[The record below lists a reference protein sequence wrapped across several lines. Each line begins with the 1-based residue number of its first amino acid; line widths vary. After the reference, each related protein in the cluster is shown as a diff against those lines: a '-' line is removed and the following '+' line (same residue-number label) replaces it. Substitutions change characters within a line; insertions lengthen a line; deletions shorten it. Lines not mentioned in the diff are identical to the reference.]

1 MKNYYEI
8 LGLEEKCTKEQIKKA
23 YHKTALKYHPDKN
36 KNTENL
42 FKDTVEAYEV
52 LYDDRKKRKYDL
64 SRKMKE
70 DYKFVLPPEI
80 LNFSKYFFSKENINK
95 FSDFASIINQGINKF
110 SMEAKFE
117 NLFNMLLERIRN
129 NNITDLYKE
138 YKDFKKFYDIND
150 TYKSKNTKE
159 NKIVKKVNIPCEKK
173 VKTLDRNKILNNK
186 DIIVNIKVSLDN
198 IFNNI
203 IKVVNLEVDEKC
215 SLCNGTGLLEK
226 DDESNILKNKNS
238 RNKRKKNRSR
248 KKKED
253 NFLEKVIC
261 NKCSGTMFCKKQR
274 KFTIDTS
281 VDKICYQKCYFL
293 NNEEGYVDIIFN
305 IIPKEHFINRVGRYD
320 LSIDY
325 NISLYEMYFGGYFNL
340 NYIDG
345 KKYKMIWEGFGNN
358 NFENSRRIEHMGLS
372 IKNEEAIKIRGDL
385 IINFKLILPKF
396 EELISYSNIDMIKEL
411 FSNKDI
417 KNNLGN
423 QTKISEEVT
432 QYNIVK
438 IT

>member
-36 KNTENL
+36 TDTEHL
-42 FKDTVEAYEV
+42 FKDAVEAYEV
-52 LYDDRKKRKYDL
+52 LYDDRKRRKYDL
-64 SRKMKE
+64 SRKMNE

-80 LNFSKYFFSKENINK
+80 LNFSRYFFSEENINK
-95 FSDFASIINQGINKF
+95 FSDFASILNQGIGKF

-129 NNITDLYKE
+129 NNLSELYKE
-138 YKDFKKFYDIND
+138 YKDFKKFYDTND
-150 TYKSKNTKE
+150 TYKSRNKNE
-159 NKIVKKVNIPCEKK
+159 SKIVKKVNIPPEKK
-173 VKTLDRNKILNNK
+173 ITTLDRNKILKNK
-186 DIIVNIKVSLDN
+186 DIIVNIKVSLEN
-198 IFNNI
+198 IYNNI

-253 NFLEKVIC
+253 SFLEKVIC
-261 NKCSGTMFCKKQR
+261 SKCSGTMICKKQR

-293 NNEEGYVDIIFN
+293 NNEDGYADIVFN
-305 IIPKEHFINRVGRYD
+305 IIPKEHFIKRVDRYD

-340 NYIDG
+340 DYIDG

-358 NFENSRRIEHMGLS
+358 NFENSKRIENMGLS
-372 IKNEEAIKIRGDL
+372 IKNEEDIKIRGDL

-432 QYNIVK
+432 QYNIIK
-438 IT
+438 MT